1 MANDTY
7 DRKPHYGRVINWDKP
22 TSKPPTPKPSGRSD
36 TQKERCASGHHIMSP
51 CENIYSLR
59 TVKKD
64 GVVVDLQRASECSFC
79 SHQEWETIDSI
90 EGDKE

>member
-36 TQKERCASGHHIMSP
+36 TQKERCARGHHTMKP
-51 CENIYSLR
+51 CEDIFSLR
-59 TVKKD
+59 PVKKG
-64 GVVVDLQRASECSFC
+64 GVVVDVQRASECSFC

-90 EGDKE
+90 EGDTQ